1 MSSIDISASGLTA
14 QRVRMDLIA
23 ENLANADTTRT
34 ANGGAY
40 QRLQAV
46 LVADQVDGGV
56 KVSSIA
62 ADTNMPPK
70 VYRPGHPDADSA
82 GFVQM
87 PNVDSVEE
95 MVDLVTA
102 SRIYE
107 ANVTAIDASKAMT
120 RQALELSRG

>member
-1 MSSIDISASGLTA
+1 MSSIDISASGLAA

-46 LVADQVDGGV
+46 LESDATDGGV
-56 KVSSIA
+56 NVSA
-62 ADTNMPPK
+62 VVADPNMPPR

-82 GFVQM
+82 GYVQM

-102 SRIYE
+102 SRTFE
-107 ANVTAIDASKAMT
+107 ANITAIDASKAMT